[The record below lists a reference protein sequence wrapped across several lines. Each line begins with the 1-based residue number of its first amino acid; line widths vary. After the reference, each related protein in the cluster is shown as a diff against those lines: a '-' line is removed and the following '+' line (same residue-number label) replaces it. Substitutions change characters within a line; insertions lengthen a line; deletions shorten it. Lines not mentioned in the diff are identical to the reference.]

1 MERGRK
7 WGSLKDPAH
16 SVIPAFLMALGF
28 GGENNN
34 PRKTPE
40 IIYHVGRSE
49 MTVSGAWLIPSVALP
64 WLTADF
70 SLDPIVLLNFYAFF
84 FLM

>member
-34 PRKTPE
+34 PGNTPE
-40 IIYHVGRSE
+40 IIYHVGRSQ
-49 MTVSGAWLIPSVALP
+49 TQLRDDSKPR
-64 WLTADF
+64 TADPLRGPPLAH
-70 SLDPIVLLNFYAFF
+70 S
-84 FLM
+84 